1 MLARKWQ
8 LPGSDISNTVVKELK
23 FSISQTGYQQN
34 PGKQVNYEKPQEIGS
49 NCHKEPALTFL
60 SKVVAAFRY
69 HQRRHGLY
77 TDALRFLCT
86 YKYVISGNGHSRV
99 SWRILPMMSIST
111 GRKTAAR
118 SSRINVAS
126 IHGSIRRRSSLTYS
140 ALTYFAQGMLRGKQI
155 FPAQCTARLLIQG
168 YCSRAFGGCI
178 VGVFP

>member
-23 FSISQTGYQQN
+23 FSILQTGYQQN
-34 PGKQVNYEKPQEIGS
+34 PGKQVNYEKLQEIDS

-86 YKYVISGNGHSRV
+86 YKYVMSGYTVYTACSGKDALKQAGCQPDLVLLDINSLCPDAAGCV
-99 SWRILPMMSIST
+99 S
-111 GRKTAAR
+111 
-118 SSRINVAS
+118 
-126 IHGSIRRRSSLTYS
+126 
-140 ALTYFAQGMLRGKQI
+140 
-155 FPAQCTARLLIQG
+155 CT
-168 YCSRAFGGCI
+168 
-178 VGVFP
+178 VFPVRRHLAA

>member
-23 FSISQTGYQQN
+23 FSISQTGYQQD
-34 PGKQVNYEKPQEIGS
+34 PGKQVNYEKLQEIDS

-99 SWRILPMMSIST
+99 SRRILPMMSIST

-140 ALTYFAQGMLRGKQI
+140 ALTYFALKYI
-155 FPAQCTARLLIQG
+155 LSLAFPFV
-168 YCSRAFGGCI
+168 S
-178 VGVFP
+178 V